1 MQKIGLRQSLSQRLS
16 PQQIQFIKLLQVPA
30 AELETRVE
38 QELEENPAL
47 EEGLDDGDTTEEY
60 DDLFDNDESETGSDE
75 RAEGIDVEEYIR
87 DDDIAG
93 YKMQGDGPGFEEER
107 ESMQADGTT
116 LNDQLIQQLGYLRL
130 DETRYQIGV
139 QIIGSIDE
147 DGYLRRELSSIAND
161 LAFSQNLYIRAE
173 DVEEVLRMIHQF
185 DPPGIAARNL
195 QECLLLQL
203 ERRPGAPAVNDL
215 AIRIV
220 EDCFDEFTRKHYDKI
235 QRKLDIDDYEE
246 LKEAIRLITHLN
258 PKPGESGL
266 GGGAAPH
273 VLPDFIVTQVGGKLD
288 LSLNA
293 RNAPELRVS
302 RQYADMLDAYAR
314 SDKKSRAARETVT
327 FVKQK
332 LDSARWF
339 IDALKQRQQTLLKV
353 MQAIL
358 QFQYD
363 FFLEGDEARLRPM
376 ILKDIADVVEMDI
389 STVSRVANSKY
400 VQTEFGVFPLK
411 FFFSEGIQ
419 NDAGEDVSTRE
430 VKQVLRQLIE
440 AEDKSHPLSDEKLE
454 ELLAEKG
461 FPIARRTVAKY
472 REQLNLPVARLR
484 REA

>member
-1 MQKIGLRQSLSQRLS
+1 
-16 PQQIQFIKLLQVPA
+16 VPTV
-30 AELETRVE
+30 ELETRIE
-38 QELEENPAL
+38 QELEDNPAL
-47 EEGLDDGDTTEEY
+47 EEGQDLDDNPVDDYE
-60 DDLFDNDESETGSDE
+60 DLFNNNEEDTPTGDE
-75 RAEGIDVEEYIR
+75 RTEGIDVQEYLR

-107 ESMQADGTT
+107 EAIQAEGTT

-130 DETRYQIGV
+130 DDLRYQIGL

-147 DGYLRRELSSIAND
+147 DGYLRRELSSVAND
-161 LAFSQNLYIRAE
+161 LAFSQSLLITPQQ
-173 DVEEVLRMIHQF
+173 VEEVLLMIHQF

-215 AIRIV
+215 ALRII

-235 QRKLDIDDYEE
+235 QRKLDVEDYDE

-266 GGGAAPH
+266 SGGAAPH
-273 VLPDFIVTQVGGKLD
+273 VLPDFLVTQVAGKLD
-288 LSLNA
+288 LTLNS

-302 RQYADMLDAYAR
+302 RQYAEMLDTYAK
-314 SDKKSRAARETVT
+314 SDKKSRVARDTVT

-353 MQAIL
+353 MEAIL

-363 FFLEGDEARLRPM
+363 FFLEGDEARLHPM

-430 VKQVLRQLIE
+430 VKQVLRLMIE
-440 AEDKSHPLSDEKLE
+440 AEDKAHPLSDEKLE

-484 REA
+484 KEM